1 MIAIHP
7 IATRKPINVSYDVL
21 KEYIKDNWE
30 KKVKGDKEGIFHISV
45 PKEWVRGEIHTLSP
59 GEVLVSSVTFTSRK
73 GVEEDPR
80 MEMKVEDALPD
91 PVNSADVIV
100 YSRELL
106 GKDSSSEEE
115 YEVIAIRGL
124 LDKPNPRPLNTLLH
138 NIFNQS
144 GGTPVEGT
152 AEEKLKMIEESFLFW
167 KDKVMVK

>member
-7 IATRKPINVSYDVL
+7 IATRKLINVGYSTL
-21 KEYIKDNWE
+21 KEHLISMWDTRIP
-30 KKVKGDKEGIFHISV
+30 GDKEGIFHISI
-45 PKEWVRGEIHTLSP
+45 PKEWVRGEIKTLQE
-59 GEVLVSSVTFTSRK
+59 GEVLVGSITFSKRK

-80 MEMKVEDALPD
+80 MEVKVVDGLPD
-91 PVNSADVIV
+91 QVESADVIV
-100 YSRELL
+100 YSKELL

-124 LDKPNPRPLNTLLH
+124 LNKPNPRPLNTLLH

-167 KDKVMVK
+167 KNKVMVK